1 MRRQRFTL
9 IELLVVIAIIA
20 ILAAMLLPAL
30 SKARDK
36 ARSISCV
43 NQQKQS
49 MLGLLMYADDHE
61 GWGPWRYRY
70 NEDGASNGI
79 LIGSMTGRGEV
90 RWTGYL
96 YYLSYIQEY
105 KLMTC
110 PLSEGD
116 IRNARGNFTFGL
128 VQTHSYGM
136 TVNYAQK
143 GYKLDGTV
151 AGTDYWATRIGVI
164 DNLAFKVYLADSVYY
179 MTWGGINQWVPHTF
193 IDTALPTAN
202 TVRTVH
208 LRHGGMANAAFMDGH
223 VLASKGAE
231 FKNSGLPG
239 GRRADL
245 TMVGF

>member
-1 MRRQRFTL
+1 MRRLRFTL

-30 SKARDK
+30 SKAREK

-70 NEDGASNGI
+70 SEDGASNGI
-79 LIGSMTGRGEV
+79 QIGSMTGRSEV
-90 RWTGYL
+90 RWAGYL

-110 PLSEGD
+110 PLTEGD
-116 IRNARGNFTFGL
+116 IRSARGTFTL
-128 VQTHSYGM
+128 TYAQVHSYGM

-143 GYKLDGTV
+143 GYKLDGT
-151 AGTDYWATRIGVI
+151 AASADYWATRIGAI
-164 DNLAFKVYLADSVYY
+164 DNPSSKVYLADSVYY
-179 MTWGGINQWVPHTF
+179 MTWNSINRWLPHTF

-223 VLASKGAE
+223 VQASKGAE